1 MAEKN
6 SETKE
11 MIVLRFKKIHKSE
24 LMGMLSSGK
33 VDKFLIPQE
42 EAGKF
47 YFIDYSK
54 EKALAYEIK
63 GTIIFKPWDA
73 SEEKNCVY
81 VREDTNHGEVIDLL
95 MDEEKAAKF

>member
-47 YFIDYSK
+47 YFIDSLN
-54 EKALAYEIK
+54 A
-63 GTIIFKPWDA
+63 
-73 SEEKNCVY
+73 V
-81 VREDTNHGEVIDLL
+81 H
-95 MDEEKAAKF
+95 